1 MERPGGRGQG
11 REKWR
16 IKRNSKNLRINP
28 EAPNRQILGKYGLI
42 CENSRE
48 MFISFDHCII
58 HASADRGGPA
68 IKRIYSHYGVHTAQL
83 WDA

>member
-1 MERPGGRGQG
+1 MGRPGGRGQG
-11 REKWR
+11 R

-42 CENSRE
+42 CENLRE

-58 HASADRGGPA
+58 HASADRVDQAGG
-68 IKRIYSHYGVHTAQL
+68 
-83 WDA
+83 